1 MAYYR
6 DVAYHIRQEKFEGPL
21 ELLLDLIEKEKIA
34 ISEIS
39 LARVAEEYL
48 AYVRTLSAPDPEEL
62 AGFLVVAVQLILIK
76 SRSLLPGLAVPAE
89 EEQSI
94 AELEERLRVLQRL
107 REAARRIKEIEG
119 FGRRMYG
126 RDAYHG
132 MAPVFYP
139 PPEIEAGV
147 LARAFRGVVALISKP
162 EKLAEEKVQRI
173 VSLEDRINHIRRI
186 LHDAVER
193 GFSEIVQGAKE
204 KMEIV
209 VSFLALLEL
218 AKDKFIDLRQ
228 DTPFSDIRIRKA
240 L

>member
-139 PPEIEAGV
+139 PEIEAGV

-173 VSLEDRINHIRRI
+173 ISLEDRINHIRRI

>member
-76 SRSLLPGLAVPAE
+76 SRSLLTGLAVPAE

-139 PPEIEAGV
+139 PEIEAGV

-173 VSLEDRINHIRRI
+173 ISLEDRINHIRRI

>member
-139 PPEIEAGV
+139 PEIEAGV
-147 LARAFRGVVALISKP
+147 LGRTSSTPTPRRRACSPARF
-162 EKLAEEKVQRI
+162 
-173 VSLEDRINHIRRI
+173 
-186 LHDAVER
+186 
-193 GFSEIVQGAKE
+193 GAW
-204 KMEIV
+204 
-209 VSFLALLEL
+209 
-218 AKDKFIDLRQ
+218 
-228 DTPFSDIRIRKA
+228 
-240 L
+240 

>member
-1 MAYYR
+1 M
-6 DVAYHIRQEKFEGPL
+6 
-21 ELLLDLIEKEKIA
+21 
-34 ISEIS
+34 
-39 LARVAEEYL
+39 
-48 AYVRTLSAPDPEEL
+48 
-62 AGFLVVAVQLILIK
+62 
-76 SRSLLPGLAVPAE
+76 
-89 EEQSI
+89 
-94 AELEERLRVLQRL
+94 
-107 REAARRIKEIEG
+107 
-119 FGRRMYG
+119 
-126 RDAYHG
+126 
-132 MAPVFYP
+132 
-139 PPEIEAGV
+139 
-147 LARAFRGVVALISKP
+147 VALISKP

-173 VSLEDRINHIRRI
+173 ISLEDRINHIRRI

>member
-1 MAYYR
+1 M
-6 DVAYHIRQEKFEGPL
+6 VYHIRQEKFEGPL

-48 AYVRTLSAPDPEEL
+48 AHVRQMAVPDPEEL
-62 AGFLVVAVQLILIK
+62 AGFLVVAVQLMLIK

-94 AELEERLRVLQRL
+94 AELEERLRTLQAL
-107 REAARRIKEIEG
+107 RAAALEIQNIERR
-119 FGRRMYG
+119 GRHVYG
-126 RDAYHG
+126 RDAYQG

-139 PPEIEAGV
+139 PPGLDTGM
-147 LARAFRGVVALISKP
+147 LARAFAGVIALIPKP
-162 EKLAEEKVQRI
+162 EKLAEEKIKRI
-173 VSLEDRINHIRRI
+173 ISLEERIAHMRHI
-186 LHDAVER
+186 LQDAIER

-228 DTPFSDIRIRKA
+228 EEPFSDIRIRKIR
-240 L
+240 